1 MSEPWI
7 RQPPERRHDV
17 VAGVLAGA
25 VAVGVGLTV
34 FWLAR
39 LLLAREPLG
48 GTERGPGPERSDEEG
63 EGV

>member
-1 MSEPWI
+1 VSGPWI

-48 GTERGPGPERSDEEG
+48 EAGSQPGPGRSDEEG